1 MITSSRARDLQ
12 GNQEGNQDDQKSS
25 RDLATS
31 RQWSTLKHPRI
42 VRVSRTFG
50 GKDRHSKVC
59 TVRGLR
65 DRRIRLSVPTA
76 IQVYKLQERLGLS
89 QPSKVIDWL
98 LDVTKD
104 EIDKLPPLQLP
115 QGNFIQFQQ
124 PKLNSEEADSHHN
137 STLIPFN
144 KNSTFGVDFGSR
156 SFVPSEGGIKMN
168 ENHQR
173 ESKYWNSDAS
183 LRAKNKEVERD
194 ATAGKPN
201 WIQRLE
207 LENQYRSGVCNP
219 QLPAQNLFPRATHSS
234 FPSFINSTTTNSLYY
249 PWQLPSSSLT
259 HFGVSQTLPLTSPSA
274 LPTASQLFFPPY
286 PPYFTT
292 PLDFAPRE
300 MNHMQLVNSNVQH
313 TVPNPLMPYLH
324 LQNNNETPRNTNN
337 TADS

>member
-1 MITSSRARDLQ
+1 MTTSSRARDLQ

-25 RDLATS
+25 KDPATS

-89 QPSKVIDWL
+89 QPSKVLDWL

-115 QGNFIQFQQ
+115 QGNFIQIQQ
-124 PKLNSEEADSHHN
+124 PNLNSQEADSRHN
-137 STLIPFN
+137 STLIPFDM
-144 KNSTFGVDFGSR
+144 NSTFGVDFGSH
-156 SFVPSEGGIKMN
+156 SFVPSERGIKIN

-173 ESKYWNSDAS
+173 ESKYWNCDAS

-194 ATAGKPN
+194 AIVGKPN
-201 WIQRLE
+201 WIHRLE
-207 LENQYRSGVCNP
+207 LENQYRSGECNP

-234 FPSFINSTTTNSLYY
+234 FPSFINSATTNSLYY
-249 PWQLPSSSLT
+249 PWQLPSSSLN
-259 HFGVSQTLPLTSPSA
+259 HFGVPSQTLPFTSPSA
-274 LPTASQLFFPPY
+274 LPTASQLFY
-286 PPYFTT
+286 PSYPSYFTS
-292 PLDFAPRE
+292 LLGARE
-300 MNHMQLVNSNVQH
+300 MNHMQLLSSNVQH
-313 TVPNPLMPYLH
+313 TLPNPLMPYLH
-324 LQNNNETPRNTNN
+324 LQNNNETPRNNNN